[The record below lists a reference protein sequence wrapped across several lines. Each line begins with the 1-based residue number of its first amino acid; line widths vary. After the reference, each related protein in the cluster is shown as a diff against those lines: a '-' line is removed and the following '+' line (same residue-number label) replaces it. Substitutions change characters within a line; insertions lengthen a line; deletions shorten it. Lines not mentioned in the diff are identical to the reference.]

1 MLTCVT
7 SQVLPAA
14 AFGDE
19 EVEELEDEPADD
31 EEVCCQ

>member
-1 MLTCVT
+1 MLNCVT

-19 EVEELEDEPADD
+19 EVEELADEAAED